1 MKRKIKNALIS
12 LSDKSELNFLLKCLR
27 KHNINIISSGGTF
40 KKIKKLG
47 YKSKEVSDFTKFDE
61 ILGGR
66 VKTLHPIIHAGIL
79 AKSQKDLDE
88 LISESEKKV
97 SESTSLYEYTRLIND
112 LCDYQD
118 KLKLINNLWA
128 IAFAD
133 KYLDKYEEHLIR
145 KVSDLLYISHS
156 DFIQQKLKVKESL
169 L

>member
-1 MKRKIKNALIS
+1 ML
-12 LSDKSELNFLLKCLR
+12 
-27 KHNINIISSGGTF
+27 
-40 KKIKKLG
+40 KKIKGYISELG
-47 YKSKEVSDFTKFDE
+47 NQPSDAENQEEKEKNIINNACAALLIETALADKVFNTEE
-61 ILGGR
+61 IDSMK
-66 VKTLHPIIHAGIL
+66 KTLREVYEIDE
-79 AKSQKDLDE
+79 KDLDE

-133 KYLDKYEEHLIR
+133 KHLDKYEEFLIR
-145 KVSDLLYISHS
+145 KISDLLYVSHS
-156 DFIQQKLKVKESL
+156 DFIQQKLSVKESL

>member
-1 MKRKIKNALIS
+1 ML
-12 LSDKSELNFLLKCLR
+12 
-27 KHNINIISSGGTF
+27 
-40 KKIKKLG
+40 KKIKGYISELG
-47 YKSKEVSDFTKFDE
+47 NQPSDAENQEEKEKNIINNACAALLIETALADKVFNTEEIDSMKRTLREVYEIDE
-61 ILGGR
+61 
-66 VKTLHPIIHAGIL
+66 
-79 AKSQKDLDE
+79 KDLDE

-133 KYLDKYEEHLIR
+133 KHLDKYEEFLIR
-145 KVSDLLYISHS
+145 KISDLLYVSHS
-156 DFIQQKLKVKESL
+156 DFIQQKLSVKESL

>member
-1 MKRKIKNALIS
+1 ML
-12 LSDKSELNFLLKCLR
+12 
-27 KHNINIISSGGTF
+27 
-40 KKIKKLG
+40 KKIKGYISELG
-47 YKSKEVSDFTKFDE
+47 NQPSDVENQEEKEQNIINNACAALLIETALADKVFNIEEIDLMKRALREVYEIDE
-61 ILGGR
+61 
-66 VKTLHPIIHAGIL
+66 
-79 AKSQKDLDE
+79 KDLDE

-133 KYLDKYEEHLIR
+133 KHLDKYEEFLIR
-145 KVSDLLYISHS
+145 KISDLLYVSHS
-156 DFIQQKLKVKESL
+156 DFIQQKLSVKESL

>member
-1 MKRKIKNALIS
+1 ML
-12 LSDKSELNFLLKCLR
+12 
-27 KHNINIISSGGTF
+27 
-40 KKIKKLG
+40 KKIKGYISELG
-47 YKSKEVSDFTKFDE
+47 NQPSDVENQEEKEQNIINNACAALLIETALADKVFNIEEIDLMKRALREVYEIDE
-61 ILGGR
+61 
-66 VKTLHPIIHAGIL
+66 
-79 AKSQKDLDE
+79 KDLDE

-133 KYLDKYEEHLIR
+133 KHLDKYEEYLIR
-145 KVSDLLYISHS
+145 KISDLLHVSHS
-156 DFIQQKLKVKESL
+156 DFIQQKLSVKESL